1 MASIILSAFSF
12 VINIPVGI
20 WREHY
25 KKFSFPWILIV
36 HVSVPFIIA
45 LRMYLEANRLFIP
58 LFIALAVVGQL
69 VGKRIKKQKNKP
81 PG

>member
-1 MASIILSAFSF
+1 MVNIILSAFSF
-12 VINIPVGI
+12 GINIPVGI

-45 LRMYLEANRLFIP
+45 LRIYLGANKLFIP
-58 LFIALAVVGQL
+58 LFIALAVAGQF
-69 VGKRIKKQKNKP
+69 VGKKMK
-81 PG
+81 